1 MPLVENGLL
10 KNLMCGRKPA
20 VGALTTTGND
30 ALGMYL
36 NDFVYPGIFSVTSE
50 KTVPMSK
57 MKSRLLSEAK
67 KAGLDH
73 AYIVKAP
80 KHRWR
85 YLVRV
90 DVATGKE
97 EIVRARNILQPS
109 KSDLMHVSAVSKEEF
124 VSNQIDN
131 GNRLFSGI
139 VPKAIII
146 ESVEYKIERPVREQ
160 KDELVHPALR

>member
-1 MPLVENGLL
+1 M
-10 KNLMCGRKPA
+10 
-20 VGALTTTGND
+20 
-30 ALGMYL
+30 
-36 NDFVYPGIFSVTSE
+36 
-50 KTVPMSK
+50 
-57 MKSRLLSEAK
+57 
-67 KAGLDH
+67 
-73 AYIVKAP
+73 
-80 KHRWR
+80 
-85 YLVRV
+85 RV

-146 ESVEYKIERPVREQ
+146 ESVEDKIERPVREQ